1 VFCRSLPTLSVNFHQ
16 SGWCHIR
23 NTVIFSGI
31 FFSRNHC
38 YEHNLA
44 YFVAEF
50 SADIFV
56 RLIGLLCKASSA
68 SRDESSTR
76 CVLDATEKGTYF
88 SCVIIGVSVC
98 RNINPA
104 CIGTLRQF
112 IIVIMV
118 CVNIT
123 CAREKK
129 IMNMLGREG
138 AMKRERERSALFML
152 GESRGDRNIS
162 CWFAASLT

>member
-1 VFCRSLPTLSVNFHQ
+1 MSVNFHQ
-16 SGWCHIR
+16 NVWCHIR
-23 NTVIFSGI
+23 KTVIFSGI
-31 FFSRNHC
+31 FFCGNHC
-38 YEHNLA
+38 YQHNLA
-44 YFVAEF
+44 CFVTEF
-50 SADIFV
+50 SADNFV
-56 RLIGLLCKASSA
+56 RLIWLWCKGSSA
-68 SRDESSTR
+68 SRDEYLTR

-98 RNINPA
+98 GNINPA
-104 CIGTLRQF
+104 CIGTVRQF

-138 AMKRERERSALFML
+138 TMKRERERKKCLIYV
-152 GESRGDRNIS
+152 RRV
-162 CWFAASLT
+162 

>member
-1 VFCRSLPTLSVNFHQ
+1 VLDKYIHSNLD
-16 SGWCHIR
+16 
-23 NTVIFSGI
+23 
-31 FFSRNHC
+31 
-38 YEHNLA
+38 NLA
-44 YFVAEF
+44 CFLT
-50 SADIFV
+50 DIFV
-56 RLIGLLCKASSA
+56 RLIGLWCKASSA
-68 SRDESSTR
+68 SRDESLTR
-76 CVLDATEKGTYF
+76 CVLDVTEKGTYF

-138 AMKRERERSALFML
+138 AMKRERKKCLIYVR
-152 GESRGDRNIS
+152 RV
-162 CWFAASLT
+162 

>member
-1 VFCRSLPTLSVNFHQ
+1 MLDKYIHSTLD
-16 SGWCHIR
+16 
-23 NTVIFSGI
+23 
-31 FFSRNHC
+31 
-38 YEHNLA
+38 NLA
-44 YFVAEF
+44 CFVTEF

-56 RLIGLLCKASSA
+56 RLIGLWCKASSA
-68 SRDESSTR
+68 SRDESLTR
-76 CVLDATEKGTYF
+76 HVLDVTEKGTYF

-138 AMKRERERSALFML
+138 AMKRERKKCLIYVR
-152 GESRGDRNIS
+152 RV
-162 CWFAASLT
+162 